1 MALTQ
6 KQEKFAQL
14 WHELGNKSEAY
25 RQAYDCST
33 MSDKSINDEA
43 SKLSGNPEITQRF
56 LELQQA
62 ALEQHSV
69 TIDSL
74 TEKLNKAYE
83 VGNERKSASGMVQ
96 AVMGLAK
103 IHGMVTDKA
112 EIHHSGSVEVRIINM
127 AFDDGAPGSD

>member
-1 MALTQ
+1 MALTP

-25 RQAYDCST
+25 RQAYDCSGMT
-33 MSDKSINDEA
+33 DKQVHEEA
-43 SKLSGNPEITQRF
+43 SKLSGNPKVSQRF
-56 LELQQA
+56 LELQRT

>member
-1 MALTQ
+1 MALTP

-25 RQAYDCST
+25 RQAYDCRN
-33 MSDKSINDEA
+33 MSDAAINVEA
-43 SKLSGNPEITQRF
+43 SKLADNPKITLRF
-56 LELQQA
+56 DELQQA
-62 ALEQHSV
+62 ASEQHCV
-69 TIDSL
+69 TIDLL